1 MPIAF
6 NALETKRFGIRCA
19 SVVDPQASL
28 EAVNAA
34 AQFEGIAFLSVR
46 VPTDDIS
53 RVQAL
58 EDDGYRLM
66 DTIVYYH
73 KYLSNR
79 HLQTPKLNDID
90 IRIAELHEAERVGEV
105 AAAAFSNYFG
115 HFHAD
120 ARLSQTACDAVYV
133 DWAKNCVRMQV
144 TSLPVLVAQT
154 SENIVGFLCAR
165 HTDDTCADIA
175 LNAVMPG
182 MQGQGIYGALLDNS
196 LLRMAAAGFQEV
208 TISTQVNNTRVQRAC
223 GKRGFRMQRSS
234 YTLHK
239 WMHPAHN

>member
-6 NALETKRFGIRCA
+6 NELETKRFGIRCA
-19 SVVDPQASL
+19 NVVDPQASL

-34 AQFEGIAFLSVR
+34 AQFECIGFLSVR
-46 VPTDDIS
+46 VPTNDIS

-66 DTIVYYH
+66 DTIVYYQ
-73 KYLSNR
+73 KYLSNK
-79 HLQTPKLNDID
+79 HLQTPKLDDID
-90 IRIAELHEAERVGEV
+90 IRVAELHEAERVGEV

-120 ARLSQTACDAVYV
+120 ARLSQAACDAVYV

-154 SENIVGFLCAR
+154 AENIVGFLCAQNAN
-165 HTDDTCADIA
+165 DACADIV
-175 LNAVMPG
+175 LNAVKPEV
-182 MQGQGIYGALLDNS
+182 QGRGIYGALLDNS
-196 LLRMAAAGFQEV
+196 MQRMAAAGFREV
-208 TISTQVNNTRVQRAC
+208 TISTQVNNTRVQCAC

-239 WMHPAHN
+239 WMHPDHK